1 MFLNFI
7 YPPVCG
13 ICGKINKKRLCT
25 KCKNRLKKYKI
36 NKIIDFKSDST
47 KHFDYQIKP
56 FLYKDII
63 RTKILDYKFNEH
75 AYLYETFEKMILN
88 NKKIYGFLKNYD
100 IILYV
105 PMYRLSK
112 FKRGYNQTEL
122 IARKIAKTLGIEF
135 VKNNLVKTKNTKKQS
150 TLTKLERKNNIKNAF
165 KITDSKA
172 IYNKN
177 VILFDDIYT
186 TGSTVNECS
195 RIIKIAGAKS
205 IAVLTIAVD

>member
-1 MFLNFI
+1 
-7 YPPVCG
+7 
-13 ICGKINKKRLCT
+13 
-25 KCKNRLKKYKI
+25 
-36 NKIIDFKSDST
+36 
-47 KHFDYQIKP
+47 
-56 FLYKDII
+56 
-63 RTKILDYKFNEH
+63 
-75 AYLYETFEKMILN
+75 MILN

-112 FKRGYNQTEL
+112 WKRGYNQTEL